1 MPLMTGLLL
10 EHFLEPAHDEIGGVL
25 QELLLEFTLHHGNE
39 ERINLMLVILVFFI
53 DFVIIHLSL
62 FRLIRDRFVKN
73 ILPALVLKN
82 DS

>member
-10 EHFLEPAHDEIGGVL
+10 EHFLEPAHDEIGGAL

-39 ERINLMLVILVFFI
+39 ERINLMLVILMFFKN
-53 DFVIIHLSL
+53 FVIIFLSL
-62 FRLIRDRFVKN
+62 IRLIRDRIVKN
-73 ILPALVLKN
+73 IFPALMPKN